1 MQFLKSI
8 VNVSY
13 LLYIAVMI
21 VIGLGII
28 ILAFVNSPMQLQI
41 ALGLIGLGFITL
53 GLVQVKRGQ
62 DRKKDEERFDI
73 IVTKLDE
80 IQQELKKEDQ
90 PKGTGVAV
98 ADVIISGLQYYA
110 DRIAKPKK
118 EENNE

>member
-62 DRKKDEERFDI
+62 DRKKNEERFDI

-90 PKGTGVAV
+90 PKGTGVAI
-98 ADVIISGLQYYA
+98 ADVITSSLKYYA
-110 DRIAKPKK
+110 EYMTRSKK
-118 EENNE
+118 EEDNE